1 MGNDTTNTKDI
12 RPEDM
17 SGNRDKFSMD
27 MTLAD
32 MLTGMIQST
41 VAADQKAAEDYLKV
55 LRDYALMPSAN
66 AKGRESLK
74 MIHFEMTDSD
84 GERQVISIPKL
95 SLLPLPVLRVSEATF
110 DIDAQLDIKTV
121 VSGKEREYFLKR
133 YPLFKKRLRSVSKEE
148 RADKLGEEMLRR
160 KIIAPG
166 VRVRLIRP
174 VPTETSKS
182 MEMEKK
188 MTNIKIH
195 VKLEP
200 VQLPDGMRGLLQ
212 ATDSSIKVITKDKNQ
227 E

>member
-12 RPEDM
+12 RPEDI

-55 LRDYALMPSAN
+55 LRDYALMPSVN
-66 AKGRESLK
+66 AKGRERLK
-74 MIHFEMTDSD
+74 MIDFEMTDSD

-110 DIDAQLDIKTV
+110 DIEAQIDIKTV
-121 VSGKEREYFLKR
+121 VSGKEREHFLKR
-133 YPLFKKRLRSVSKEE
+133 YPLFKNRLRSVPKAEK
-148 RADKLGEEMLRR
+148 ADKLGEEMLRR

-174 VPTETSKS
+174 VPIETSKS
-182 MEMEKK
+182 TEMEQK
-188 MTNIKIH
+188 MTNIKVH